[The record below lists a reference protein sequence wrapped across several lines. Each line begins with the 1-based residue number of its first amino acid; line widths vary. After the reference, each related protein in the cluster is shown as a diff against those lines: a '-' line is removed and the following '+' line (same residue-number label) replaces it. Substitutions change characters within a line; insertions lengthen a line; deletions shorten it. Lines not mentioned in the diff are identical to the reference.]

1 VLHGAATL
9 ARVRLRVLV
18 YNVKGFRFGVDRVA
32 AVLGEHEPDV
42 AMLNE
47 CGTGRK
53 LGRLARAAEM
63 DAAAPRLWPLIRTV
77 RNAVLVRPPWRL
89 VAFHLHRFERSK
101 PFHPRGALVA
111 QVGRTGFRVSALSVH
126 LGLSPQERR
135 RHAEELTDL
144 TLALPG
150 PFLVGGDLN
159 EGPEGKSA
167 GWIAARMWDAWAA
180 GGGTGASGASASRGS
195 GLRTSD
201 SRSSG
206 GATYPSELPTARID
220 YLFASEHF
228 YVLDAE
234 VPDGPDAREASD
246 HLPLVVD
253 VELREQGPA
262 AR

>member
-1 VLHGAATL
+1 VAAATL

-32 AVLGEHEPDV
+32 AVVGEHQPDV

-47 CGTGRK
+47 CATGRK
-53 LGRLARAAEM
+53 LRRLARAVGM
-63 DAAAPRLWPLIRTV
+63 DAAAPRLWPFVRTV
-77 RNAVLVRPPWRL
+77 RNAVLVRPPWRVIGFRL
-89 VAFHLHRFERSK
+89 HLFEGSEA
-101 PFHPRGALVA
+101 FHPRGALVA

-135 RHAEELTDL
+135 RHAVELTDL

-159 EGPEGKSA
+159 EEPDGKSA
-167 GWIAARMWDAWAA
+167 AWIAARMWDAWAA
-180 GGGTGASGASASRGS
+180 TGA
-195 GLRTSD
+195 
-201 SRSSG
+201 SG
-206 GATYPSELPTARID
+206 GATYPSEHSTARID

-228 YVLDAE
+228 DVLGAL
-234 VPDGPDAREASD
+234 VPDGPDVRQASD

-253 VELREQGPA
+253 LELREQQAPA
-262 AR
+262 R